1 MSGKKSTQVIIDG
14 RILNLAGYESEEYL
28 QNIAAYVNRKI
39 REIDAGMR
47 GRFINPDL
55 RAALIE
61 INIADDLLK
70 LDANYDLLD
79 EDLKKCT
86 EELKLLKQEL
96 ASLQV
101 RYDRLEAKT
110 KRSAKTDEKA

>member
-1 MSGKKSTQVIIDG
+1 MTGKKSTQVIIDG

-28 QNIAAYVNRKI
+28 HKIAAYVNQKI
-39 REIDAGMR
+39 REIDAGTH
-47 GRFINPDL
+47 GRFINPEL

-70 LDANYDLLD
+70 LDASYDLLD
-79 EDLKKCT
+79 EDLHKCK

-96 ASLQV
+96 SALQV
-101 RYDRLEAKT
+101 RYERLKT
-110 KRSAKTDEKA
+110 GTKTDETA